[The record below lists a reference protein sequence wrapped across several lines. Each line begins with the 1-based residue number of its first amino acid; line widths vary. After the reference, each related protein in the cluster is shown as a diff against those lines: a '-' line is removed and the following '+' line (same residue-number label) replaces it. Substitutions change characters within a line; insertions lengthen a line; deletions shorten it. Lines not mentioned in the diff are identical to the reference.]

1 MIAVMLVSSTL
12 HALADSRIPTYGRTT
27 VGTAAMPKATFKSV
41 NNIPTAKMSY
51 QGARMSQAMYS
62 AHTTPLYTTSS
73 ETLRSI
79 GTAGYSAPAFSG
91 NSRQATMAMPEAPH
105 TVTCSVMAIHRDV
118 MNEQMAAAAAINEG
132 EDMARPMMRK
142 PSNPAVGQL
151 TPIGDGLWALLM
163 AALAY
168 VGWKKARRFEE
179 I

>member
-1 MIAVMLVSSTL
+1 MLMSSTL

-27 VGTAAMPKATFKSV
+27 VGIAAMPKATFKSV

-51 QGARMSQAMYS
+51 RMPQATYT
-62 AHTTPLYTTSS
+62 AQATPLYTTSS

-132 EDMARPMMRK
+132 EDMSRPMMRK

-151 TPIGDGLWALLM
+151 TPIGDGVWALLI